1 MSDRR
6 MLHRWSFAA
15 LVQSAIKDNPDYQE
29 EYYEK
34 EEEGYEG
41 EEQGKEG
48 CVLKTQCLLLI
59 TWMEYACLETMTF
72 SPPLTQAER
81 AQRGV

>member
-29 EYYEK
+29 EYYE
-34 EEEGYEG
+34 EE
-41 EEQGKEG
+41 
-48 CVLKTQCLLLI
+48 LI
-59 TWMEYACLETMTF
+59 
-72 SPPLTQAER
+72 SQIGHIAE
-81 AQRGV
+81 